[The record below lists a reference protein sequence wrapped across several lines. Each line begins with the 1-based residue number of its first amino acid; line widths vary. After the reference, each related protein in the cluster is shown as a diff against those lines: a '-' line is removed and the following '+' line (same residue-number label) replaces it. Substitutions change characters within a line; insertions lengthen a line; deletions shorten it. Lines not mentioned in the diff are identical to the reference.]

1 MRFYP
6 YAVKS
11 KEMVLMLETKLHEI
25 LGKRRMT
32 QSKLAEITGISRNTI
47 HILYHDKWNMV
58 GRSTI
63 QKICE
68 TLQISPGDLFE
79 YELSNKAV

>member
-1 MRFYP
+1 
-6 YAVKS
+6 
-11 KEMVLMLETKLHEI
+11 MLETKLHEI

-47 HILYHDKWNMV
+47 HLLYHDKWNMI

-63 QKICE
+63 EKICE
-68 TLQISPGDLFE
+68 TLKISPGVLFE
-79 YELSNKAV
+79 CDASLRSGPNQAA